1 MYELNPAR
9 NTLFILTY
17 ITTQPIRCD
26 YSAYCLEFRDK
37 QTWILNFLFI
47 LWYDLGAVTYLTD
60 ITLSFLN
67 L

>member
-17 ITTQPIRCD
+17 VITQPISCD
-26 YSAYCLEFRDK
+26 YSAYYIEFRDK
-37 QTWILNFLFI
+37 QTWSLNFLFI
-47 LWYDLGAVTYLTD
+47 LLYDLGAVTYLTD